1 VSPSVG
7 RVVVFGLMFDVPFAG
22 IVAQFLH
29 YLFGLRR
36 LGWDVWYVED
46 SVSWPYDPARR
57 STAADPRASIA
68 RVARELDRHGFGERW
83 IYRCAI
89 PEVTSFGRS
98 RVTLG
103 ELYKTAD
110 LALNVTGAQ
119 EVRDVHASVP
129 HRVYVQSDP
138 FGVQVAA
145 ENGSRRSLD
154 QLSRHTAHFTFGEL
168 VGTPHCHLPTAGV
181 QWRPTRQPVAL
192 ELWPVQPAGDRFTT
206 VTTWKNDKKHK
217 VWNGEKYY
225 WTKDREFLAVADLPR
240 HTRATLELAI
250 DRRPSQARMLAER
263 GWRLVGGVGLGPEL
277 DLYRDYVIGSR
288 GEFTVA
294 RDQVVRPRTGWFS
307 DRSACYLA
315 AGRPVVTQD
324 TGFGHVLPTGEGLF
338 AFRDVGDAAAALD
351 EIEADHGRHSA
362 AARRIAEEYFAAEKV
377 LARLTEDVFSARAT
391 GSAPPGANGSGLYQ
405 RSDGGQEGLQVGERS
420 EA

>member
-1 VSPSVG
+1 MSRTAG
-7 RVVVFGLMFDVPFAG
+7 RAVVFGLMFDVPFAG

-29 YLFGLRR
+29 YLLGLRR

-68 RVARELDRHGFGERW
+68 RVARELDRHGFGEGW

-98 RVTLG
+98 DKKLG
-103 ELYKTAD
+103 ELYATAD

-119 EVRDVHASVP
+119 EIRDVHASLP

-138 FGVQVAA
+138 FGLQVAA

-168 VGTPHCHLPTAGV
+168 VGTPHCHLPTGGV

-192 ELWPVQPAGDRFTT
+192 ELWPLQPPGDRFTT
-206 VTTWKNDKKHK
+206 VTTWRNDRKHR
-217 VWNGEKYY
+217 VWNGQKYY

-250 DRRPSQARMLAER
+250 DRRPSEARMLEGR
-263 GWRLVGGVGLGPEL
+263 GWRLVDGVGVGPEL
-277 DLYRDYVIGSR
+277 GPYRDYVIGSR

-324 TGFGHVLPTGEGLF
+324 TGFGEVLPTGEGLF
-338 AFRDVGDAAAALD
+338 AFRDVADAAAALD
-351 EIEADHGRHSA
+351 EIEADPERHSA
-362 AARRIAEEYFAAEKV
+362 AARRIAEEHFAAEKV
-377 LARLTEDVFSARAT
+377 LDRLITDVFSARLADPAAVRADE
-391 GSAPPGANGSGLYQ
+391 SNSDQ
-405 RSDGGQEGLQVGERS
+405 RSNEGQEGLRVGERS
-420 EA
+420 GA